1 MRVLTKAQ
9 IIRLH
14 KDLIAESGGSYE
26 IRDDG
31 LLDSAI
37 NAPFQS
43 FSGAE
48 LYPTILEKASRLG
61 FGLIKNHP
69 FVDGNKRIGTHVMI
83 VFLALNHIE
92 LVYEDKELIDLIL
105 DIASGS
111 KSEKHLLNW
120 LQNHIA

>member
-43 FSGAE
+43 FGGAE

-69 FVDGNKRIGTHVMI
+69 FVDGNKRIGAHVMI

-105 DIASGS
+105 NIASGS